1 MGTFFRNQRNFTRF
15 AWLTLG
21 FLILV
26 ILWGAFVRATG
37 SGAGC
42 GNHWPLCNGV
52 VVPRAARIETLIEFA
67 HRVSSALS
75 GLMVLA
81 LWVWA
86 VSYTHLVGGVLL
98 FLLAVITL
106 LALIDLTNA
115 GWLAWWTRL
124 LRQVFG
130 WGAFAV
136 CLFLAAVGLRVALGR
151 VRRLLSLIHI

>member
-1 MGTFFRNQRNFTRF
+1 MCIRDRSWDER
-15 AWLTLG
+15 
-21 FLILV
+21 LIDGL
-26 ILWGAFVRATG
+26 
-37 SGAGC
+37 
-42 GNHWPLCNGV
+42 
-52 VVPRAARIETLIEFA
+52 AARRLE
-67 HRVSSALS
+67 
-75 GLMVLA
+75 
-81 LWVWA
+81 
-86 VSYTHLVGGVLL
+86 VGGVLL

-151 VRRLLSLIHI
+151 VRRLFGLSAGRITGLVILVVVLMALSHLVGGYSPVSYTHLDVYKRQG

>member
-15 AWLTLG
+15 AWFTLG

-42 GNHWPLCNGV
+42 GSHWPLCNGEIL
-52 VVPRAARIETLIEFA
+52 PRAARVETMIEFA

-75 GLMVLA
+75 GVLVLG

-86 VSYTHLVGGVLL
+86 FRLYPKGHGVRRGG
-98 FLLAVITL
+98 T
-106 LALIDLTNA
+106 
-115 GWLAWWTRL
+115 LAW
-124 LRQVFG
+124 
-130 WGAFAV
+130 
-136 CLFLAAVGLRVALGR
+136 LF
-151 VRRLLSLIHI
+151 IIT